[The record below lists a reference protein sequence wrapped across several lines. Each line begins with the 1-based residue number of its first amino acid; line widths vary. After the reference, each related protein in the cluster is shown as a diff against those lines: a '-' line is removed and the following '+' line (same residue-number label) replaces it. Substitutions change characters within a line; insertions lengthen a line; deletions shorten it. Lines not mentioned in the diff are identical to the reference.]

1 MILVVQDCN
10 KRMLKKEIVI
20 LVMHQIS
27 FFDEGNKLLTPVKI
41 LAMATF
47 Y

>member
-1 MILVVQDCN
+1 MILAVQDCN

-20 LVMHQIS
+20 LVTHQIS
-27 FFDEGNKLLTPVKI
+27 FFDEANNLLTLVKI
-41 LAMATF
+41 LAMASF